1 MGLLAL
7 QEQHT
12 MRQVLGLMGLDKL
25 AHTPAGRISVVAI
38 VVPVLTVLQYWLTRQ
53 AARWGFGRVPNKSM

>member
-12 MRQVLGLMGLDKL
+12 MPQVLGLMGLDKP
-25 AHTPAGRISVVAI
+25 AHTPAGRIAVVA
-38 VVPVLTVLQYWLTRQ
+38 VAVPALAVLQYWLTRQ
-53 AARWGFGRVPNKSM
+53 AAK

>member
-12 MRQVLGLMGLDKL
+12 MRQVLGLMRLDKL

-38 VVPVLTVLQYWLTRQ
+38 VVPVLTVLQYWLTRH
-53 AARWGFGRVPNKSM
+53 AARWGFGRVPNEIM